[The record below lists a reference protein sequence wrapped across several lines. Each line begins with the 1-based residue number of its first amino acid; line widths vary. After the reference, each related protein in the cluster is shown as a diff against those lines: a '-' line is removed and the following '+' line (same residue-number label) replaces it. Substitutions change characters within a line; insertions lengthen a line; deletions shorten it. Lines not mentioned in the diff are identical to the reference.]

1 MVLVIVKVVVMV
13 MIMAM
18 VMVNMVTKQME
29 SEQTWPPLQH
39 TNSVHHAPTE
49 ASLQQH
55 KIGIFN
61 KPTKHKTSNQTK
73 STSNRSPFV

>member
-1 MVLVIVKVVVMV
+1 MMMVTLVKVVVMV

-18 VMVNMVTKQME
+18 VNKE

-49 ASLQQH
+49 APLQQQQYQ
-55 KIGIFN
+55 I
-61 KPTKHKTSNQTK
+61 
-73 STSNRSPFV
+73 